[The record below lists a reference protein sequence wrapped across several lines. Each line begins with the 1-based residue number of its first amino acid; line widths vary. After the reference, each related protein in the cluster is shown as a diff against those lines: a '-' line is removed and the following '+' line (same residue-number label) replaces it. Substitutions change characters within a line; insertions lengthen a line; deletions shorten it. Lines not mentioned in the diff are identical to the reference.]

1 MRSVLTAFTILLTPL
16 CAMAQG
22 MEYYMVQSGTGFFV
36 NRDFLVTNAHVV
48 KECKDKDVVIS
59 GPVPE
64 QQARVAALDEVHDIA
79 LIKSD
84 AGVSNF
90 APLRIDINT
99 MKVGDS
105 VMLVGYPGEKGA
117 QGEVSVA
124 EGKVQRL
131 ELNAYGNPWQFYISD
146 AVRQG
151 NSGGPV
157 LDSSGNVIGM
167 VMGMLVMSTYNEYT
181 KEQLSQEKLGVA
193 ITLRA
198 LQKFLEDQGVF
209 TQWGGSNLVIY
220 ANNILEENARRYI
233 VNIQCRIRTSGETPP
248 SQDGLASQQ
257 EAH

>member
-1 MRSVLTAFTILLTPL
+1 MRNVLKAFVILFMPITAV
-16 CAMAQG
+16 AQE
-22 MEYYMVQSGTGFFV
+22 MEYYTVQSGTGFFV

-48 KECKDKDVVIS
+48 QECKDKDVVIS
-59 GPVPE
+59 GPIPE
-64 QQARVAALDEVHDIA
+64 QQARVAALDVEHDMA

-84 AGVSNF
+84 AAVSNF

-117 QGEVSVA
+117 QGEVTVS

-131 ELNAYGNPWQFYISD
+131 EFNAYGNPWQFYISD

-157 LDSSGNVIGM
+157 LDNSGNVIGM
-167 VMGMLVMSTYNEYT
+167 VMGMLEVRTYN
-181 KEQLSQEKLGVA
+181 KLSNEQLSQEKLGVA

-209 TQWGGSNLVIY
+209 TQWGGSNLIMY

-233 VNIQCRIRTSGETPP
+233 VNVQCRLRTSSPQEPQP
-248 SQDGLASQQ
+248 Q
-257 EAH
+257 EANH

>member
-1 MRSVLTAFTILLTPL
+1 
-16 CAMAQG
+16 
-22 MEYYMVQSGTGFFV
+22 MEYYTVQSGTGFFV

-59 GPVPE
+59 GPIPE
-64 QQARVAALDEVHDIA
+64 QQARVAALDVEHDMA

-84 AGVSNF
+84 AGVTNF

-105 VMLVGYPGEKGA
+105 VMLVGYPGEQGA

-124 EGKVQRL
+124 EGKVQKL

-157 LDSSGNVIGM
+157 LDNSGNVIGM
-167 VMGMLVMSTYNEYT
+167 VMGMLEVKTFNMYS

-209 TQWGGSNLVIY
+209 TQWGGSNLVMY
-220 ANNILEENARRYI
+220 TSSILEENARRYI
-233 VNIQCRIRTSGETPP
+233 VNVQCRIRTSASEVPP
-248 SQDGLASQQ
+248 AQVGMR
-257 EAH
+257 